1 MHVMVFGMATKE
13 VDAEPLPI
21 DMKAKAAEFE
31 AMGKFIEELTKAG
44 VMVMGEGLKPS
55 RYAKRI
61 QIDGAQRTVTDGPFT
76 ETKELVAGFMI
87 WEVPSM
93 EVALDWVKRYPGQA
107 KGPSTIVLRP
117 ALELSDFN
125 FGGAMPAEEK
135 AQWEQ
140 MTKRGES

>member
-1 MHVMVFGMATKE
+1 MHVMVFGMATPE
-13 VDAEPLPI
+13 ADAEPLPI

-31 AMGKFIEELTKAG
+31 AMGKFVEELTAAG

-55 RYAKRI
+55 RFAKRI
-61 QIDGAQRTVTDGPFT
+61 QIDGGKRTVTDGPFT

-93 EVALDWVKRYPGQA
+93 DVALEWVKRYPGQA

-125 FGGAMPAEEK
+125 FGGEAPAGEK
-135 AQWEQ
+135 AQWEK
-140 MTKRGES
+140 MSKRDK

>member
-1 MHVMVFGMATKE
+1 MHVMVFGMATRE
-13 VDAEPLPI
+13 ADAEPLPI

-31 AMGKFIEELTKAG
+31 AMGKFIEELTTAG
-44 VMVMGEGLKPS
+44 IMVMGEGLKPS
-55 RYAKRI
+55 RYGKVIR
-61 QIDGAQRTVTDGPFT
+61 IDGSKRTVTDGPFT

-93 EVALDWVKRYPGQA
+93 EVALEWVQRYPGQA

-125 FGGAMPAEEK
+125 FGGEAPPEEK
-135 AQWEQ
+135 AQWEK
-140 MTKRGES
+140 MSKRDRP

>member
-13 VDAEPLPI
+13 ADAEPLPI

-31 AMGKFIEELTKAG
+31 AMGKFIEELTAAG
-44 VMVMGEGLKPS
+44 LMVMGEGLKPS
-55 RYAKRI
+55 RYAKVV
-61 QIDGAQRTVTDGPFT
+61 QIDGPKRTITDGPFT
-76 ETKELVAGFMI
+76 ESKEMVAGFMI

-93 EVALDWVKRYPGQA
+93 EVALDWVKRYPGQS

-117 ALELSDFN
+117 CLELSDFN
-125 FGGAMPAEEK
+125 FGGAVPQEEK

-140 MTKRGES
+140 MTKREK

>member
-55 RYAKRI
+55 RYGKFV
-61 QIDGAQRTVTDGPFT
+61 QLDGSTRTVTDGPYT
-76 ETKELVAGFMI
+76 ESKELVAGFMI
-87 WEVPSM
+87 WEVKSM
-93 EVALDWVKRYPGQA
+93 DEAVEWVKKYPNPAQ
-107 KGPSTIVLRP
+107 GPSTVVLRP
-117 ALELSDFN
+117 ALELTDFN
-125 FGGAMPAEEK
+125 FGGEVPAEEK
-135 AQWEQ
+135 AQWET
-140 MTKRGES
+140 MTRRDQA